1 MAVPRPKRICVVT
14 WELQPDSG
22 WGRYSI
28 GLIRGLREHG
38 MEVRVLVQRRASSTG
53 VPPGVDVYPCLSSP
67 LGPLDRPHSSA
78 WNVAQLIRHAR
89 GSDLVHFFVEPY
101 ALAASPWLPWPYL
114 VTIHGTYGVV
124 PLRGHPVLRLA
135 FARSLRRAAAVVCVS
150 RFTRRR
156 ISKELALDN
165 LEVINNGLE
174 LPVETPGNRN
184 GHIAGDPVL
193 LGVGAL
199 KPRKGYHV
207 TVDALPKVRERYPNV
222 HYYAVG
228 DDADRRYVAGLREA
242 IARHG
247 LDENV
252 TITGRIDDGSL
263 AALYRRAD
271 VFVLTPVNSG
281 LAFEGFGLT
290 YLEANAHGKPV
301 VGSRDCGAEDAIV
314 DQENGL
320 LVPQSNPDAVA
331 DSILRLLDDRAAAE
345 RMGRRGREMAI
356 RRDWQHVA
364 AEYVAQYERVLGR

>member
-1 MAVPRPKRICVVT
+1 MRVCVVT

-28 GLIRGLREHG
+28 GLVRGLREHG
-38 MEVRVLVQRRASSTG
+38 VEVRVLVQRRATSSS
-53 VPPGVDVYPCLSSP
+53 VPPGVDVRPCLSSP
-67 LGPLDRPHSSA
+67 LGPLDRPHSTA
-78 WNVAQLIRHAR
+78 WNLAQLVRHAR

-101 ALAASPWLPWPYL
+101 ALAGAGWLPWPHL

-124 PLRGHPVLRLA
+124 PLRGNPILRQA
-135 FARSLRRAAAVVCVS
+135 FARCLCRAGAVVCVS
-150 RFTRRR
+150 RFTRGRMSR
-156 ISKELALDN
+156 ELALDN

-174 LPVETPGNRN
+174 LPAETSDSSN
-184 GHIAGDPVL
+184 GQVAGDPVL

-207 TVDALPKVRERYPNV
+207 AVDALPKIRERYPGL

-228 DDADRRYVAGLREA
+228 DDTDRRYVAGLREA

-247 LDENV
+247 LERNV
-252 TITGRIDDGSL
+252 TITGRIDDGYL

-281 LAFEGFGLT
+281 LAFEGYGLA

-320 LVPQSNPDAVA
+320 LVPQSDPDAVA
-331 DSILRLLDDRAAAE
+331 ESVLRLLDARQAAQ
-345 RMGRRGREMAI
+345 RMGERGRAMAI
-356 RRDWQHVA
+356 GRDWQHVA
-364 AEYVAQYERVLGR
+364 AEYLAVYERVLGR